1 MQKYK
6 NVGGD
11 SGVEAFE
18 IGVDFIEVKFAKT
31 IKTYK
36 YSYESAGKE
45 AVEHMKKLALRGMC
59 SFGLLEKYI
68 SAEISNKQLI
78 FQPKLRI
85 ICLKT

>member
-45 AVEHMKKLALRGMC
+45 AVEHMKKLALRGE
-59 SFGLLEKYI
+59 GLNEYINRYVRDKYEK
-68 SAEISNKQLI
+68 
-78 FQPKLRI
+78 
-85 ICLKT
+85 